1 MSARILTA
9 ERGRVTRF
17 LEADG
22 RFGIQTTADVGP
34 VLEHAK
40 ALHNEGR
47 QHAPNGDQHLAR
59 IPIVVLNAWAQRRGV
74 TFSDV
79 MNDIRLLEE
88 FLRDPAN
95 GDFRVN
101 KDAV

>member
-22 RFGIQTTADVGP
+22 RYGIETTADVEP

-59 IPIVVLNAWAQRRGV
+59 IHITVLNAWAQRRGV
-74 TFSDV
+74 TFADV
-79 MNDIRLLEE
+79 MNDVRLLEE
-88 FLRDPAN
+88 FLRDPDNAH
-95 GDFRVN
+95 FRVN
-101 KDAV
+101 KDAI